1 MGVQYD
7 STESGVCHRNIHAGN
22 FPDLLLAAKHQDMLI
37 LFSQHC
43 LKVDLFKKRKKEK
56 SAGSNCICLYSS
68 KTLRLKNT
76 LFAVSV
82 SLLTQKAKIL

>member
-43 LKVDLFKKRKKEK
+43 LKVDLFKKRKKK
-56 SAGSNCICLYSS
+56 RVLVQIV
-68 KTLRLKNT
+68 
-76 LFAVSV
+76 FAFM
-82 SLLTQKAKIL
+82 LQKHYV